1 MGTLDEP
8 SAAIHVIHSIPG
20 RVRLRVP
27 MLKIAA
33 PLAPGLEAFLSAQA
47 GITEAAVNARCQSVT
62 IVYEP
67 SVWTVESLCRLLN
80 NFKREELEGY
90 ATIAQMEIAT
100 SQSSRNW
107 LQPWLFLN
115 PAEGS
120 PGSPGASVKSV
131 YWKAGYASMVVG
143 AILLPVPGVPGIP
156 FLLLASYLFSKT
168 TARKRGDG
176 SGDEKHLPNVT
187 E

>member
-1 MGTLDEP
+1 MLATTDGT
-8 SAAIHVIHSIPG
+8 AALHVIHSIPG

-27 MLKIAA
+27 MLKFASH
-33 PLAPGLEAFLSAQA
+33 LAHGLEAFLSAQA

-67 SVWTVESLCRLLN
+67 SVWTVESLCRLLEIL
-80 NFKREELEGY
+80 KRDELEGHA
-90 ATIAQMEIAT
+90 ATARLEAAA
-100 SQSSRNW
+100 SQSSMNR
-107 LQPWLFLN
+107 LQPWLTSN
-115 PAEGS
+115 TAVGS
-120 PGSPGASVKSV
+120 PGSPDAPVKSV

-168 TARKRGDG
+168 TARKGGDG
-176 SGDEKHLPNVT
+176 SGDEKHPPNVT
-187 E
+187 D